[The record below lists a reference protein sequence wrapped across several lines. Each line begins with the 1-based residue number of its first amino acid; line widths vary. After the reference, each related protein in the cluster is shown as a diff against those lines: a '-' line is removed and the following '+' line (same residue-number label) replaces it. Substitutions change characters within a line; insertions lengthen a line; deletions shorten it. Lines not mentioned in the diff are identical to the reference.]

1 MKKLFRFIILILV
14 IVTGVV
20 GYLAFQDNVKIPN
33 SMVKGAVM
41 TKFPIEKS
49 YPGGKIK
56 LYNPKTVFKN
66 NKIVIEANY
75 INEALNDKVEGK
87 MTFDTDIKY
96 DLMKGKLYLN
106 EFQLEK
112 VIKDSEEVDMS
123 KHPLIRLGLGFAFNQ
138 LEKDPVLDLNN
149 IEKFQT
155 IKDIKIKNNKIVIE
169 KAKL

>member
-56 LYNPKTVFKN
+56 LYNPKTKKSFYFYYFCNICLTTVQ
-66 NKIVIEANY
+66 
-75 INEALNDKVEGK
+75 
-87 MTFDTDIKY
+87 IK
-96 DLMKGKLYLN
+96 
-106 EFQLEK
+106 F
-112 VIKDSEEVDMS
+112 I
-123 KHPLIRLGLGFAFNQ
+123 
-138 LEKDPVLDLNN
+138 
-149 IEKFQT
+149 
-155 IKDIKIKNNKIVIE
+155 
-169 KAKL
+169 

>member
-75 INEALNDKVEGK
+75 INEALNDKV
-87 MTFDTDIKY
+87 
-96 DLMKGKLYLN
+96 
-106 EFQLEK
+106 
-112 VIKDSEEVDMS
+112 
-123 KHPLIRLGLGFAFNQ
+123 
-138 LEKDPVLDLNN
+138 
-149 IEKFQT
+149 
-155 IKDIKIKNNKIVIE
+155 
-169 KAKL
+169 

>member
-56 LYNPKTVFKN
+56 L
-66 NKIVIEANY
+66 
-75 INEALNDKVEGK
+75 L
-87 MTFDTDIKY
+87 
-96 DLMKGKLYLN
+96 
-106 EFQLEK
+106 
-112 VIKDSEEVDMS
+112 
-123 KHPLIRLGLGFAFNQ
+123 
-138 LEKDPVLDLNN
+138 
-149 IEKFQT
+149 
-155 IKDIKIKNNKIVIE
+155 
-169 KAKL
+169 